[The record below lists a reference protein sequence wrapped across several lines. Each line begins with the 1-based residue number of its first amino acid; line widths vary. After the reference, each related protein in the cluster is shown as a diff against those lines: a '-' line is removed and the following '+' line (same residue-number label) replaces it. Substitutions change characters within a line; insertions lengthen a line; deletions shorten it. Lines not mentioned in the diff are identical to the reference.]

1 MSIHSWWCTQ
11 PLRRLLLIA
20 ALLHITLAITI
31 TVVGKARL
39 LPNTFDTNG
48 VGVAFALDSV
58 SYREQALYMASLLRE
73 GRVRDWINYRA
84 KLATFHAR
92 IYSMSYALLGW
103 LLGEGILAIE
113 PVNLFYYLTMVALTY
128 LIGAS
133 ALSPI
138 IGRLGAVAIGLWPS
152 LLMFTTQLLRDPM
165 YICCFLLLVWIL
177 IICIKGLSG
186 WTRVG
191 IYTAAGLAALSL
203 VLLAR
208 AAMWEIVLLTVLLA
222 SGVCF
227 LSQARTRR
235 LDLRTSVAVLLL
247 CIAVFLLPRVMSGGR
262 VVDRYEQAVA
272 RNPALH
278 TTSNDGSPWSK
289 LATQIGWARHVF
301 IVAYPGS
308 GSNLDADI
316 ELRTAGDIVK
326 YLPRA
331 LQLGL
336 LAPFPSMWFAPGAKV
351 GLTGRLVIGAEMLVL
366 YGMLILSV
374 VTVVRERRRLL
385 VWFLFLTSV
394 LGCTI
399 LALVVV
405 NAGALYRLR
414 YPYFIPI
421 ILLGLYELERLITN
435 RTPLLQESAIS

>member
-1 MSIHSWWCTQ
+1 LSIHSWRTQ

-20 ALLHITLAITI
+20 ALLHIILAIAI

-39 LPNTFDTNG
+39 LPNTFDANG

-58 SYREQALYMASLLRE
+58 SYREQALYMASQLRE

-92 IYSMSYALLGW
+92 VYSISYALLSW
-103 LLGEGILAIE
+103 LLGEGILALE
-113 PVNLFYYLTMVALTY
+113 PVNLFYFLTMLVLTY

-133 ALSPI
+133 AFSPS
-138 IGRLGAVAIGLWPS
+138 IGRLAAIAIGLWPS

-177 IICIKGLSG
+177 IACIKGLSSWRG
-186 WTRVG
+186 VG
-191 IYTAAGLAALSL
+191 TYTAAGFATLSL

-222 SGVCF
+222 AGICF
-227 LSQARTRR
+227 LSQMRARR

-247 CIAVFLLPRVMSGGR
+247 CIAVFLLPRLMSGGR
-262 VVDRYEQAVA
+262 VVDRYEQALG
-272 RNPALH
+272 RNPTLH
-278 TTSNDGSPWSK
+278 ATPNNGSPWSK
-289 LATQIGWARHVF
+289 MATQIGWARHVF
-301 IVAYPGS
+301 IVAYPRS
-308 GSNLDADI
+308 GSNLDADV
-316 ELRTAGDIVK
+316 ELQAAGDIVR

-331 LQLGL
+331 VELGL

-351 GLTGRLVIGAEMLVL
+351 GLSGRLVIGAEMLGL
-366 YGMLILSV
+366 YAMLVLSV

-385 VWFLFLTSV
+385 VWFLFVTSV
-394 LGCTI
+394 LACTI

-421 ILLGLYELERLITN
+421 ILLGLCELERWITT
-435 RTPLLQESAIS
+435 RRPLLQESAIS

>member
-1 MSIHSWWCTQ
+1 LSIHSWRTQ
-11 PLRRLLLIA
+11 PLRRLLLVA
-20 ALLHITLAITI
+20 ALLHIALAITI
-31 TVVGKARL
+31 AVVGKARL

-92 IYSMSYALLGW
+92 VYSISYALLGW
-103 LLGEGILAIE
+103 VLGEGVLAIE
-113 PVNLFYYLTMVALTY
+113 PVNLFYYLTMIVLTY
-128 LIGAS
+128 LVGAS
-133 ALSPI
+133 AFSAI
-138 IGRLGAVAIGLWPS
+138 IGRLAAIAIGLWPS

-165 YICCFLLLVWIL
+165 YVCCFLLLVWIL
-177 IICIKGLSG
+177 IICIKGLSS
-186 WTRVG
+186 WREVG
-191 IYTAAGLAALSL
+191 IYTAAGFAALSL

-222 SGVCF
+222 AGACF
-227 LSQARTRR
+227 LSQARARR
-235 LDLRTSVAVLLL
+235 LDLQTSVAVLLL
-247 CIAVFLLPRVMSGGR
+247 CVAVFLLPKVMSGGR
-262 VVDRYEQAVA
+262 VVDRYEQALA
-272 RNPALH
+272 RNPALQA
-278 TTSNDGSPWSK
+278 TPNNGLPWSK

-301 IVAYPGS
+301 IVGYPGS
-308 GSNLDADI
+308 GSNLDSHV
-316 ELRTAGDIVK
+316 ELQTAGDIVR

-351 GLTGRLVIGAEMLVL
+351 GLSGRLIIGAEMLAL
-366 YGMLILSV
+366 YGMLFLSV
-374 VTVVRERRRLL
+374 ITVVRERRRLL
-385 VWFLFLTSV
+385 VWFLFAMSV
-394 LGCTI
+394 LACTI

-421 ILLGLYELERLITN
+421 IFLSLCELERLITN
-435 RTPLLQESAIS
+435 RRLLLQKSAIS

>member
-1 MSIHSWWCTQ
+1 MSIHSWRTQ

-20 ALLHITLAITI
+20 ALLHIILAITI

-39 LPNTFDTNG
+39 LPNTFDANG

-58 SYREQALYMASLLRE
+58 SYREQALYMASQLRE

-92 IYSMSYALLGW
+92 VYSISYALLGW
-103 LLGEGILAIE
+103 LLGEGILALE
-113 PVNLFYYLTMVALTY
+113 PVNLFYYLTMLVLTY

-133 ALSPI
+133 AFSPS
-138 IGRLGAVAIGLWPS
+138 IGRLAAIAIGLWPS

-177 IICIKGLSG
+177 IACIKGLSSWRG
-186 WTRVG
+186 VG
-191 IYTAAGLAALSL
+191 IYIAAGIAALSL

-222 SGVCF
+222 AGICF
-227 LSQARTRR
+227 FSQTRARR

-247 CIAVFLLPRVMSGGR
+247 CVAVFLLPRVMSGGR

-272 RNPALH
+272 RNPALDV
-278 TTSNDGSPWSK
+278 TPNNGSPWSK
-289 LATQIGWARHVF
+289 MATQIGWARHVF

-308 GSNLDADI
+308 GSNLDADV
-316 ELRTAGDIVK
+316 ELRTAGDIVR

-331 LQLGL
+331 LELGL

-351 GLTGRLVIGAEMLVL
+351 GLSGRLVIGAEMVALYAMLVL
-366 YGMLILSV
+366 SV
-374 VTVVRERRRLL
+374 ATVVRERRRLL
-385 VWFLFLTSV
+385 VWFLFVTSV
-394 LGCTI
+394 LACTS

-421 ILLGLYELERLITN
+421 ILLGLCELEGLITK
-435 RTPLLQESAIS
+435 RRPLLQESAIS

>member
-1 MSIHSWWCTQ
+1 MSIYSWRTQ

-20 ALLHITLAITI
+20 ALLHIILAITI
-31 TVVGKARL
+31 TAVGKARL
-39 LPNTFDTNG
+39 LPNTFDANG

-58 SYREQALYMASLLRE
+58 SYREQALYMAGQLRE
-73 GRVRDWINYRA
+73 GRIRDWINYRA

-92 IYSMSYALLGW
+92 VYSISYALLGW
-103 LLGEGILAIE
+103 LLGEGVLALE
-113 PVNLFYYLTMVALTY
+113 PVNLFYYLTMLVLTY
-128 LIGAS
+128 LIGAY
-133 ALSPI
+133 AFSPS
-138 IGRLGAVAIGLWPS
+138 IGRLTAIAIGLWPS

-177 IICIKGLSG
+177 IACIKALSS
-186 WTRVG
+186 WRQVG
-191 IYTAAGLAALSL
+191 IYTAAGFAALSL

-222 SGVCF
+222 AAICF
-227 LSQARTRR
+227 LAQTRARR

-247 CIAVFLLPRVMSGGR
+247 CVAVFLLPRVMSGGR

-272 RNPALH
+272 RTPALDA
-278 TTSNDGSPWSK
+278 TLNNGSPWSK

-301 IVAYPGS
+301 IVAYPDS
-308 GSNLDADI
+308 GSNLDADV
-316 ELRTAGDIVK
+316 ELRTAGDIVR
-326 YLPRA
+326 YMPRA

-351 GLTGRLVIGAEMLVL
+351 GLTGRLVIGAEMLGL
-366 YGMLILSV
+366 YSMLVLSV

-385 VWFLFLTSV
+385 VWFLFAPSV
-394 LGCTI
+394 LACTI

-421 ILLGLYELERLITN
+421 ILLGLCELERLITN
-435 RTPLLQESAIS
+435 RRPLLQKSAIS

>member
-1 MSIHSWWCTQ
+1 MSIHSWRTQ

-20 ALLHITLAITI
+20 ALLHIILVITI

-39 LPNTFDTNG
+39 LPNTFDANG

-58 SYREQALYMASLLRE
+58 SYREQALYMASQLRE

-92 IYSMSYALLGW
+92 VYSISYALLGW
-103 LLGEGILAIE
+103 LLGEGILALE
-113 PVNLFYYLTMVALTY
+113 PVNLFYYLTMLGLTY

-133 ALSPI
+133 AFSPS
-138 IGRLGAVAIGLWPS
+138 IGRLAAIAIGLWPS

-177 IICIKGLSG
+177 IACIKGLSSWRG
-186 WTRVG
+186 VG
-191 IYTAAGLAALSL
+191 IYTAAGIAALSL

-222 SGVCF
+222 ASICF
-227 LSQARTRR
+227 LSQMRARR

-247 CIAVFLLPRVMSGGR
+247 CVAVFLLPRVMSGGR
-262 VVDRYEQAVA
+262 VVDRYEQALA
-272 RNPALH
+272 RNPAVH
-278 TTSNDGSPWSK
+278 ATPNNGSPWSK
-289 LATQIGWARHVF
+289 MATQIGWARHVF
-301 IVAYPGS
+301 IVAYPDS
-308 GSNLDADI
+308 GSNLDADE
-316 ELRTAGDIVK
+316 ELRTAGDIVR

-331 LQLGL
+331 LELGL

-351 GLTGRLVIGAEMLVL
+351 GLSGRLVIGAEMVVL
-366 YGMLILSV
+366 YGMLVLSV

-394 LGCTI
+394 LACTI

-421 ILLGLYELERLITN
+421 ILLGLCELKRWITT
-435 RTPLLQESAIS
+435 RRPLLQESAIS

>member
-1 MSIHSWWCTQ
+1 MSIHSWRTQ

-20 ALLHITLAITI
+20 ALLHITLAIAI
-31 TVVGKARL
+31 TVVGKSRL

-92 IYSMSYALLGW
+92 VYSISYVLLGW
-103 LLGEGILAIE
+103 LLGEGILALE
-113 PVNLFYYLTMVALTY
+113 PVNLFYYLTMVVLTY

-133 ALSPI
+133 AFSAI
-138 IGRLGAVAIGLWPS
+138 TGRLAAVAIGLWPS
-152 LLMFTTQLLRDPM
+152 LLIFTTQLLRDPM
-165 YICCFLLLVWIL
+165 YICCFLLFVWIL
-177 IICIKGLSG
+177 VICIKGLSSWRG
-186 WTRVG
+186 FA
-191 IYTAAGLAALSL
+191 IYTAAGVATLSL

-222 SGVCF
+222 AGICF
-227 LSQARTRR
+227 MSQASAHRM
-235 LDLRTSVAVLLL
+235 DLRTTAAVLLL

-262 VVDRYEQAVA
+262 VVDRYDQALA
-272 RNPALH
+272 KNPALH
-278 TTSNDGSPWSK
+278 ATPNNGSPWST
-289 LATQIGWARHVF
+289 LVTQVGWARHVF
-301 IVAYPGS
+301 IVGYPDS
-308 GSNLDADI
+308 GSNLDTDV
-316 ELRTAGDIVK
+316 ELRTTGDIVK

-331 LQLGL
+331 MQLGL

-351 GLTGRLVIGAEMLVL
+351 GLTGRLVIGAEMLAL
-366 YGMLILSV
+366 YGMLVLTV
-374 VTVVRERRRLL
+374 VTVVRQRRRLL
-385 VWFLFLTSV
+385 VWFLFVTSV
-394 LGCTI
+394 LACTI

-421 ILLGLYELERLITN
+421 ILLGVCELERLITS
-435 RTPLLQESAIS
+435 RRPLLQESTIS